1 MTKDRF
7 IAIHTHR
14 GYKVEDLGKIVIL
27 SMGNYTAMWFFNA
40 DGTLNENEKPTW
52 TVSKR

>member
-7 IAIHTHR
+7 IAIQARR

-27 SMGNYTAMWFFNA
+27 SMKNYTAMWFFNA